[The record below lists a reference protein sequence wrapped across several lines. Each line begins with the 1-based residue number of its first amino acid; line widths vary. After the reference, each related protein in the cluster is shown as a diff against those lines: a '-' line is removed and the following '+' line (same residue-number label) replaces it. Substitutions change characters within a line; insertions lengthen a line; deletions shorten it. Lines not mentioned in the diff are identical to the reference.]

1 MLHVMSNTTD
11 PSKFMTVHHITL
23 NGDRTSDQSRALQ
36 KKIYRMQM
44 KNYKKGLA
52 LLANISA
59 EEAYANGFTKRTADK
74 HRAGTISFEI
84 RLPVDQR
91 KLGIYEKRTS
101 LRTGNS
107 STSTGLSIQLP
118 KDSRME
124 YFHIFLLV

>member
-1 MLHVMSNTTD
+1 MDSNAPLSQADCLITTTAIARL
-11 PSKFMTVHHITL
+11 SL
-23 NGDRTSDQSRALQ
+23 LLLLLLQ
-36 KKIYRMQM
+36 EKIYRIQM
-44 KNYKKGLA
+44 ANYNKGLGK
-52 LLANISA
+52 LANISA